1 MRLEHVTYSGVPL
14 DDEELLS
21 RLPANLAGLLRHR
34 SARPPGLRNVMRY
47 KARECAP
54 EEGLP

>member
-1 MRLEHVTYSGVPL
+1 LEHVTYSGVPL